1 MARVSLRWHVAI
13 VIIMPSY
20 DSIVLIIDFILLYT
34 RHCYKYLPFIK
45 SSGSITL
52 GVFITVNMIYTRG
65 SD

>member
-20 DSIVLIIDFILLYT
+20 DCMVLIIDFTLLYT
-34 RHCYKYLPFIK
+34 RHSYKYLAFIK

-52 GVFITVNMIYTRG
+52 EVLLLIT
-65 SD
+65 

>member
-20 DSIVLIIDFILLYT
+20 DCMVLIIDFTLLYT
-34 RHCYKYLPFIK
+34 RHCYKYLAFIK

-52 GVFITVNMIYTRG
+52 EVFITVNMIYT
-65 SD
+65 